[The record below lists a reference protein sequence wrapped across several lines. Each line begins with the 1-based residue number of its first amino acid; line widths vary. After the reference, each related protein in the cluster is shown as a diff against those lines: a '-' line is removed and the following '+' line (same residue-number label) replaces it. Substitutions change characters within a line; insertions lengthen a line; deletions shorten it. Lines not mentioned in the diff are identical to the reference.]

1 MGLYSTLSTL
11 SLVIT
16 TNRNIASDH
25 ISLLLAVDSPGDG
38 DDEEGSK
45 TVGKSKKRRQ
55 RRSKSLKAAVSSA
68 SPGISRSPLGILKCT
83 TTTTSSCSV
92 STQASSSST
101 EAEKDFGVSIA
112 ERSSAAEARQGLDSP
127 SDHVLTR
134 SPRPIAELRQR
145 SVADKHSDAMTVQQE
160 NGIEG
165 GGGGARGSST
175 KLVSFKEAA
184 DPSYLGR
191 VHAVEPLGHRTPP
204 QARQPL
210 ASFGTPHLTEWD
222 RLMAANSDY
231 PTSVDLSPIQYL
243 RREIQRGSA
252 LEHHSSINM
261 EQKRDRVYN
270 TMFHVPW
277 RCELLIDV
285 GFFLCLDSF
294 LTLCT
299 VMPAR
304 IVMYLWQHIVHWRQF
319 QRPYA
324 AELSDFSSL
333 IILVM
338 GVTVLQQADISF
350 IYHYIRGQ
358 ATIKL
363 YVVFNVL
370 EIFDKL
376 CQSFGGDVLQVLL
389 NAAVTVGECPLDK
402 LIKAW
407 LQFCL
412 DQSIACFGLLTLT
425 FWCSLMH
432 SLVIMSQAITI
443 SAAINSQNNMLLTL
457 LISNNFAEIK
467 SNVFKRVGKD
477 NLHKMAYHD
486 TVERF
491 HIMTHLLFVLAQN
504 ILNNEDS
511 WILSFAYNAGMVL
524 LCEVLVDVIKHS
536 FLAKFNEIKPEA
548 YSEFLQAL
556 CKQTVKSQSHEVHKT
571 LQFVP
576 LAPACVVLRVLIPL
590 YVTLLPQG
598 FWQRWTSILLL
609 GGATY
614 IILLALKILVG
625 LGLQMHAAWYL
636 KRCRYK
642 EAHPHAD

>member
-1 MGLYSTLSTL
+1 MAYRRSVSFE
-11 SLVIT
+11 
-16 TNRNIASDH
+16 
-25 ISLLLAVDSPGDG
+25 LLAVDSPGDG

-68 SPGISRSPLGILKCT
+68 SPGRSRSPLGILKCT
-83 TTTTSSCSV
+83 TTTTSGCSV
-92 STQASSSST
+92 STQAISSST

-112 ERSSAAEARQGLDSP
+112 ERLSAAEARQGLDSP
-127 SDHVLTR
+127 
-134 SPRPIAELRQR
+134 
-145 SVADKHSDAMTVQQE
+145 K
-160 NGIEG
+160 G